1 MTAQEWKFQV
11 LVALAGDL
19 HRLLRCTVT
28 VVFKSWGDPVVLLP
42 VRGGHDL
49 TIMACCEGPQGYFT
63 WGRTRRVEVGPSAA
77 RSIAEAVTR

>member
-11 LVALAGDL
+11 LVTLAGDL
-19 HRLLRCTVT
+19 HRLSRCTVT
-28 VVFKSWGDPVVLLP
+28 MVFKSWGDPVVLLP
-42 VRGGHDL
+42 VCGRRHV
-49 TIMACCEGPQGYFT
+49 TIMACCEGSQVYST